1 MSVLSP
7 LRGTVVSVE
16 VAQGDLVRQGAPIA
30 IVESMKME
38 HVVEAPQS
46 GIVGRVAVGP
56 GDTVAE
62 GALLVHLD
70 PVPAAAEVA
79 SEARQRGLGLRARRR
94 HRPRR
99 HPPVDHRR
107 AACRG
112 AARGAAM
119 DLKKPP
125 HGLMPSGNPVHRR
138 SGGRWLMSLN
148 ITIVGGRP
156 SRYSMTVSAV

>member
-16 VAQGDLVRQGAPIA
+16 VTQGDLVRQGAPIA

-38 HVVEAPQS
+38 HVVEAPQA

-70 PVPAAAEVA
+70 PVPAAADVV
-79 SEARQRGLGLRARRR
+79 SEAAEIDLESV
-94 HRPRR
+94 RPDSPR
-99 HPPVDHRR
+99 
-107 AACRG
+107 
-112 AARGAAM
+112 
-119 DLKKPP
+119 
-125 HGLMPSGNPVHRR
+125 
-138 SGGRWLMSLN
+138 
-148 ITIVGGRP
+148 
-156 SRYSMTVSAV
+156 